1 MEDKNKLTNEEL
13 TDEQMNKVTG
23 GEDDHVSA
31 GLMDFTCDDCKKRF
45 TQAVR
50 LSVGRYNYCVLCFEQ
65 NHSELGRAP
74 RRR

>member
-23 GEDDHVSA
+23 GDDHVSA

-45 TQAVR
+45 TRAVR